1 LRRRIEEVVMPFR
14 TFTWQNGSLVLG
26 DRTPDPELRQ
36 VDEDAFVILRS
47 FAYRAAHGD
56 PDEGVV
62 YLVPGEDFESPPGEL
77 AEGVVVPPDTG
88 GRTDLASVPSL
99 FWWLIASYGNHTR
112 ASLLHDALYV
122 ENGEPPVPRR
132 TADRLFLGALREPG
146 PQKGGAFRHWLM
158 WAAVSAFGT
167 MRFKLG
173 LVFGLH
179 LVSVWALTI
188 GATVWAWHDGIA
200 GIEWSFW
207 PLAVLALGGLVY
219 LVGLGSSWR
228 AGVDVRAGWLVPTA
242 MASLLVVIPL
252 ASEWPSPFE
261 LGWSAFTLL
270 AAALVLTLVGPLWG
284 LWVDPTL
291 RGWLWP
297 TALIA
302 LPIAVVPVVL
312 ILVAIVLVWLVDLGA
327 SLAASLRKTPAG
339 KDRPFELPSL
349 KTTGS
354 RV

>member
-1 LRRRIEEVVMPFR
+1 MPFR
-14 TFTWQNGSLVLG
+14 TFSWESGSVVLG
-26 DRTPDPELRQ
+26 DATPDPELRQ
-36 VDEDAFVILRS
+36 VDEDTFVILKS
-47 FAYRAAHGD
+47 FCYQAARTD
-56 PDEGVV
+56 PDADAV
-62 YLVPGEDFESPPGEL
+62 YLVPGEDFDSPAQL
-77 AEGVVVPPDTG
+77 ASGQRVVVPPETS

-122 ENGEPPVPRR
+122 DAGEPPVPRR
-132 TADRLFLGALREPG
+132 TADRLFLTALREPG

-167 MRFKLG
+167 MRRGLG

-179 LVSVWALTI
+179 LIAVWTLTI
-188 GATVWAWHDGIA
+188 WGIVWAWGDGIA
-200 GIEWSFW
+200 GVGWNAW
-207 PLAVLALGGLVY
+207 QVVLAALAGLAF
-219 LVGLGSSWR
+219 LVVVGSSWR
-228 AGVDVRAGWLVPTA
+228 AGVDLRGGWLVPTA
-242 MASLLVVIPL
+242 MTTALIVVPL
-252 ASEWPSPFE
+252 ANEWTYPLE
-261 LGWSAFTLL
+261 LDLDPFTLL
-270 AAALVLTLVGPLWG
+270 AAALVLTLAGPLWG

-302 LPIAVVPVVL
+302 LPIAAIPVAL
-312 ILVAIVLVWLVDLGA
+312 ILLAIVLVWLVDLGA

-339 KDRPFELPSL
+339 GDRPFELPSL
-349 KTTGS
+349 RTTGS

>member
-1 LRRRIEEVVMPFR
+1 MPFR
-14 TFTWQNGSLVLG
+14 TFSWEGGSVVLG
-26 DRTPDPELRQ
+26 DATPDPELRQ
-36 VDEDAFVILRS
+36 VDEDTFVILKS
-47 FAYRAAHGD
+47 FCYRAARTD
-56 PDEGVV
+56 PDADSV
-62 YLVPGEDFESPPGEL
+62 YLVPGEDFDPPAQL
-77 AEGVVVPPDTG
+77 ASGQRVVVPPETS

-122 ENGEPPVPRR
+122 DAGEPPVPRR
-132 TADRLFLGALREPG
+132 TADRLFLTALREPG

-167 MRFKLG
+167 MRRGLG

-179 LVSVWALTI
+179 LIAVWTLTI
-188 GATVWAWHDGIA
+188 WGIVWAWGDGIA
-200 GIEWSFW
+200 GVGWNAW
-207 PLAVLALGGLVY
+207 QVVLAALAGLAF
-219 LVGLGSSWR
+219 LVVVGSSWR
-228 AGVDVRAGWLVPTA
+228 AGVDLRGGWLVPTA
-242 MASLLVVIPL
+242 MTTALIVAPL
-252 ASEWPSPFE
+252 ANEWTYPLE
-261 LGWSAFTLL
+261 LDLDPFTLL
-270 AAALVLTLVGPLWG
+270 AAALVLTLAGPLWG

-302 LPIAVVPVVL
+302 LPIAAIPVAL
-312 ILVAIVLVWLVDLGA
+312 ILLAIVLVWLVDLGA

-339 KDRPFELPSL
+339 GDRPFELPSL
-349 KTTGS
+349 RTTGS

>member
-1 LRRRIEEVVMPFR
+1 MPFR
-14 TFTWQNGSLVLG
+14 TLTWEEGSVAVG

-36 VDEDAFVILRS
+36 IDEDTFVILRS
-47 FAYRAAHGD
+47 FCYRSPSTD

-62 YLVPGEDFESPPGEL
+62 YVVPGEDFEPSAHRGL
-77 AEGVVVPPDTG
+77 GARVIVPPDMS

-122 ENGEPPVPRR
+122 DEGEPPVPRR
-132 TADRLFLGALREPG
+132 TADRLFLTALREPG

-167 MRFKLG
+167 MRWRLG
-173 LVFGLH
+173 LLFGLH
-179 LVSVWALTI
+179 VVAVWALTI
-188 GATVWAWHDGIA
+188 CAIVWAWADGIG
-200 GIEWSFW
+200 GIGWSAW
-207 PLAVLALGGLVY
+207 QIVLAA
-219 LVGLGSSWR
+219 LVGLAFLVVVGSSWR
-228 AGVDVRAGWLVPTA
+228 AGVDLRGGWLVPTA
-242 MASLLVVIPL
+242 MTSLLVVVPL
-252 ASEWPSPFE
+252 ANEWTYPFE
-261 LGWSAFTLL
+261 LVLDPFTLL
-270 AAALVLTLVGPLWG
+270 VVALALMLLGPLWG

-302 LPIAVVPVVL
+302 LPIAVIPAAL
-312 ILVAIVLVWLVDLGA
+312 ILVAVALVWLVDLGA
-327 SLAASLRKTPAG
+327 SLAACLRKTPGGG
-339 KDRPFELPSL
+339 KRPFELPTL
-349 KTTGS
+349 PTTGA

>member
-1 LRRRIEEVVMPFR
+1 MPFK
-14 TFTWQNGSLVLG
+14 TFTWQNGTLVLG
-26 DRTPDPELRQ
+26 DSTPDPELRQ

-47 FAYRAAHGD
+47 FCYRTARGD

-62 YLVPGEDFESPPGEL
+62 YLVPGEDFEPPPDAAEL
-77 AEGVVVPPDTG
+77 ASGSSPRVVVPPVTG

-122 ENGEPPVPRR
+122 DEGRPPVPRR
-132 TADRLFLGALREPG
+132 TADRLFLTALREPG

-173 LVFGLH
+173 LLFGLH
-179 LVSVWALTI
+179 LVAVWALTI
-188 GATVWAWHDGIA
+188 GATVWAWHDGVV
-200 GIEWSFW
+200 GIDWRPW
-207 PLAVLALGGLVY
+207 QLALVSLGGLVY

-228 AGVDVRAGWLVPTA
+228 AGVDLRGGWLVPTA
-242 MASLLVVIPL
+242 MASVIVVIPL
-252 ASEWPSPFE
+252 ASEWPSA
-261 LGWSAFTLL
+261 LRLDWSPFTLL
-270 AAALVLTLVGPLWG
+270 AVALALTLVGPLWG

-302 LPIAVVPVVL
+302 LPIAVVPVAL
-312 ILVAIVLVWLVDLGA
+312 ILLAIVLVWLVDLGA
-327 SLAASLRKTPAG
+327 SLAACLRKTPG
-339 KDRPFELPSL
+339 GGDRPFELPSL
-349 KTTGS
+349 KATGS

>member
-1 LRRRIEEVVMPFR
+1 MPFR
-14 TFTWQNGSLVLG
+14 TFSWEGGSVVLG
-26 DRTPDPELRQ
+26 DATPDPELRQ
-36 VDEDAFVILRS
+36 VDEDTFVILKS
-47 FAYRAAHGD
+47 FCYRAARTD
-56 PDEGVV
+56 PDADSV
-62 YLVPGEDFESPPGEL
+62 YLVPGEDFDPPAQL
-77 AEGVVVPPDTG
+77 ASGQRVVVPPETS

-122 ENGEPPVPRR
+122 DAGEPPVPRR
-132 TADRLFLGALREPG
+132 TADRLFLTALREPG

-167 MRFKLG
+167 MRRGLG

-179 LVSVWALTI
+179 LIAVWTLTI
-188 GATVWAWHDGIA
+188 WGIVWAWGDGIA
-200 GIEWSFW
+200 GVGWNAW
-207 PLAVLALGGLVY
+207 QVVLAALAGLAF
-219 LVGLGSSWR
+219 LVVVGSSWR
-228 AGVDVRAGWLVPTA
+228 AGVDLRGGWLVPTA
-242 MASLLVVIPL
+242 MTTALIVVPL
-252 ASEWPSPFE
+252 ANEWTYPLE
-261 LGWSAFTLL
+261 LDLDPFTLL
-270 AAALVLTLVGPLWG
+270 AAALVLTLAGPLWG

-302 LPIAVVPVVL
+302 LPIAAIPVAL
-312 ILVAIVLVWLVDLGA
+312 ILLAIVLVWLVDLGA

-339 KDRPFELPSL
+339 GDRPFELPSL
-349 KTTGS
+349 RTTGS

>member
-1 LRRRIEEVVMPFR
+1 MPFR
-14 TFTWQNGSLVLG
+14 TFAWEDGSVVLG

-36 VDEDAFVILRS
+36 VDEDTFLILRS
-47 FAYRAAHGD
+47 FCYRAARGD

-62 YLVPGEDFESPPGEL
+62 YLVPGEDFERPPGSALDER
-77 AEGVVVPPDTG
+77 VVVPPDTS

-122 ENGEPPVPRR
+122 DEGAPPVPRR
-132 TADRLFLGALREPG
+132 TADRLFLTALREPG

-167 MRFKLG
+167 MRWHLG
-173 LVFGLH
+173 LLFGLH
-179 LVSVWALTI
+179 LVAVWALTI
-188 GATVWAWHDGIA
+188 WAVVWAWGDGIGGIGWSA
-200 GIEWSFW
+200 GQVA
-207 PLAVLALGGLVY
+207 LAVVLGLAFLV
-219 LVGLGSSWR
+219 VVGSSWR
-228 AGVDVRAGWLVPTA
+228 AGVDLRGGWLVPTA
-242 MASLLVVIPL
+242 MTSLLIVVPL
-252 ASEWPSPFE
+252 ADEWTYPFE
-261 LGWSAFTLL
+261 LVLDPFTLL
-270 AAALVLTLVGPLWG
+270 VAALALTLVGPLWG

-302 LPIAVVPVVL
+302 LPIAVAPAAL
-312 ILVAIVLVWLVDLGA
+312 ILAAIVLVWLVDLGA
-327 SLAASLRKTPAG
+327 SLAACMRKTPTG
-339 KDRPFELPSL
+339 GDRPFELPTL
-349 KTTGS
+349 GAKGA

>member
-1 LRRRIEEVVMPFR
+1 MPFR
-14 TFTWQNGSLVLG
+14 TLTWEDGSAVLG

-36 VDEDAFVILRS
+36 VDEDTFVILRS
-47 FAYRAAHGD
+47 FCYRAARGD

-62 YLVPGEDFESPPGEL
+62 YVVPGEDFQPSAHREPDSR
-77 AEGVVVPPDTG
+77 VVVPPEPS

-122 ENGEPPVPRR
+122 DDGQPPVPRR
-132 TADRLFLGALREPG
+132 TADRLFLTALREPG

-167 MRFKLG
+167 MRWRLG
-173 LVFGLH
+173 LLFGLH
-179 LVSVWALTI
+179 VVAVWALTI
-188 GATVWAWHDGIA
+188 WAIVWAWGDGI
-200 GIEWSFW
+200 GGVGWSAW
-207 PLAVLALGGLVY
+207 QIVLAA
-219 LVGLGSSWR
+219 LVGLGFLVVVGSSWR
-228 AGVDVRAGWLVPTA
+228 AGVDLRGGWLFPTA
-242 MASLLVVIPL
+242 MTILLIIVPL
-252 ASEWPSPFE
+252 ANEWTYPLE
-261 LGWSAFTLL
+261 LALEPFTLL
-270 AAALVLTLVGPLWG
+270 VGALVLTLAGPLWG

-302 LPIAVVPVVL
+302 LPIAVIPAAL
-312 ILVAIVLVWLVDLGA
+312 ILVAVVLVWLVDLGA
-327 SLAASLRKTPAG
+327 SLAACLRKTPSG
-339 KDRPFELPSL
+339 GERPFELPSL
-349 KTTGS
+349 RTTGS

>member
-1 LRRRIEEVVMPFR
+1 MPFR
-14 TFTWQNGSLVLG
+14 TFSWEGGSVVLG
-26 DRTPDPELRQ
+26 DATPDPELRQ
-36 VDEDAFVILRS
+36 VDEDTFVILKS
-47 FAYRAAHGD
+47 FCYRAARTD
-56 PDEGVV
+56 PDADSV
-62 YLVPGEDFESPPGEL
+62 YLVPGEDFDSPAQLAPGQS
-77 AEGVVVPPDTG
+77 VVVPPETS

-122 ENGEPPVPRR
+122 DAGEPPVPRP
-132 TADRLFLGALREPG
+132 TADRLFLTALREPG

-167 MRFKLG
+167 MRWRLG

-179 LVSVWALTI
+179 LIAVWALTI
-188 GATVWAWHDGIA
+188 WGIVWAWGDGIA
-200 GIEWSFW
+200 GVGWNAW
-207 PLAVLALGGLVY
+207 QVVLAALAGLGFLV
-219 LVGLGSSWR
+219 VVGSSWR
-228 AGVDVRAGWLVPTA
+228 AGVDLRGGWLVPTA
-242 MASLLVVIPL
+242 MTTALIVVPL
-252 ASEWPSPFE
+252 ANEWTYPLE
-261 LGWSAFTLL
+261 LDLDPFTLL
-270 AAALVLTLVGPLWG
+270 AAALVLTLAGPLWG

-302 LPIAVVPVVL
+302 LPIAAIPVAL
-312 ILVAIVLVWLVDLGA
+312 ILLAIVLVWLVDLGA

-339 KDRPFELPSL
+339 GERAFELPSL
-349 KTTGS
+349 RTTGS